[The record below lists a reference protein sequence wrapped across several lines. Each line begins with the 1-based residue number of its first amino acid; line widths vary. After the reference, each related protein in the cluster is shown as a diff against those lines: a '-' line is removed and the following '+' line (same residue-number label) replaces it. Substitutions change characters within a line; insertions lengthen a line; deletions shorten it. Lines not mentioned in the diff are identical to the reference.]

1 MRKRA
6 VANIF
11 YNFIFIILKSST
23 LLKDGNDDSQP
34 MSTIFNPTL
43 PLFSKSLTLAYNLR
57 L

>member
-23 LLKDGNDDSQP
+23 LLKDGNDDS
-34 MSTIFNPTL
+34 
-43 PLFSKSLTLAYNLR
+43 
-57 L
+57 